1 MKKQGGIQKITVDQ
15 TPERLEEKER
25 IQNNGGM
32 VNCLN
37 GVYRVDGSLAV
48 SRAIGNSDIKSY
60 IIAEPEVSH
69 HDLQDDDDLLILTSD
84 GLMRVYDEKSL
95 ANDIRTLRSQGAS
108 LEMITKAI
116 FEQACQDYN
125 CRDNLSLVIVD
136 LSKHLIKVR

>member
-1 MKKQGGIQKITVDQ
+1 
-15 TPERLEEKER
+15 
-25 IQNNGGM
+25 M